1 MLKSGFTHGAD
12 YAISKAALNMAVA
25 QFAAALRPEGFTCVA
40 ISPGVVATAG
50 ESLYLSCGVVVEG

>member
-50 ESLYLSCGVVVEG
+50 ELL